1 MCDRVF
7 KICLVMVAKYIYFV
21 YSMYPIILY
30 IGCVLAN
37 LIACNMLVIFGSVE
51 K

>member
-1 MCDRVF
+1 MCNRDF

-21 YSMYPIILY
+21 YILCILY
-30 IGCVLAN
+30 IGYVLFN
-37 LIACNMLVIFGSVE
+37 LIACNILVTFGSME